1 MRISPRQITLS
12 ALGLVVFIVLLYW
25 GGSKALDSLRDSHP
39 WYMGAFFVVVFIATL
54 VAALRWATILNW
66 FLGHSG
72 TPFRTYYYSFAFS
85 RVSGIFLPQAVGDL
99 AVRPIIHGLS
109 SSSSHTDALGGSI
122 TERILDIS
130 LALIMSTPAILF
142 LLGVVSS
149 GWFVIL
155 TFLACS
161 LWLLAMFT
169 VGPLLLRWSG
179 FTILNLTYVL
189 RKIGA
194 RRFIPVAESCEQF
207 VERINHNAQNS
218 SAITRVAALTMLRY
232 ALIGGY
238 LVLLA
243 YALRLTDLGFIEVL
257 VALPLAQLAAVI
269 AITPGGIGFIEGGF
283 LGVFAVLGVPIES
296 VMAYLVGQRVL
307 VNLNLLIHG
316 AIGTITHRLF

>member
-12 ALGLVVFIVLLYW
+12 VLGLGVFGILLYW

-39 WYMGAFFVVVFIATL
+39 WYMGAFFVVAFIATL
-54 VAALRWATILNW
+54 VAAWRWATILNW
-66 FLGHSG
+66 FLGHSS
-72 TPFRTYYYSFAFS
+72 TPFRTYYYSFTFS

-99 AVRPIIHGLS
+99 AVRPVIHGLS

-130 LALIMSTPAILF
+130 LAVIMSTPAILF
-142 LLGVVSS
+142 LLGVVSARS
-149 GWFVIL
+149 FAIL
-155 TFLACS
+155 MFLAC
-161 LWLLAMFT
+161 LVWLLAMFT
-169 VGPLLLRWSG
+169 VGPLILRWSG
-179 FTILNLTYVL
+179 HIILNLTHIL

-194 RRFIPVAESCEQF
+194 HRFIPVAESCEQF
-207 VERINHNAQNS
+207 VERINRASQSNS
-218 SAITRVAALTMLRY
+218 SITRVATLTMLRY

-243 YALRLTDLGFIEVL
+243 YALQLTDLGILEIL
-257 VALPLAQLAAVI
+257 VALPIVQLSAVI

-283 LGVFAVLGVPIES
+283 LGVFAVLGVSTES
-296 VMAYLVGQRVL
+296 VMAYLVAQRVL

-316 AIGTITHRLF
+316 AIGTITQRLF